1 MQTKLAAA
9 RVPARIGVRTSQT
22 ILLDL
27 QEFARKRDLTVSRVA
42 HRILEQWSLN
52 QRQLELDDANNPGQ
66 EAHEARDG

>member
-1 MQTKLAAA
+1 MQTKSFSSL
-9 RVPARIGVRTSQT
+9 VPARLAVRTSRT

-27 QEFARKRDLTVSRVA
+27 QEYARKRDLTISRVA

-52 QRQLELDDANNPGQ
+52 QRQLELDDLNNPGQ